1 MKKIS
6 TGLTFVLA
14 TALAIPLLAWIPS
27 VQAKTAAKSS
37 DDSADGASSSEK
49 GLSREDQAKLREHM
63 KLRSEINKVKYPASK
78 ADVVAHVKGIKPDDK
93 KWFEQTL
100 PDRDYESA
108 NEVMSALGWETV
120 AASDKPAAK
129 QPGKA
134 AGAKGAKP
142 QK

>member
-1 MKKIS
+1 MRKIS

-14 TALAIPLLAWIPS
+14 TALAVPILAWIPS
-27 VQAKTAAKSS
+27 VQAKTATAKNS
-37 DDSADGASSSEK
+37 DDSDSGSSADK
-49 GLSREDQAKLREHM
+49 GLSKEDQAKLREHM

-78 ADVVAHVKGIKPDDK
+78 DDIVAHVKGIKADDK

-120 AASDKPAAK
+120 AAGDKPAAK

-134 AGAKGAKP
+134 STKSAKP